1 MAIYINFT
9 HKFYREIERDSTFT
23 EYRDETSL
31 QLYILSLFAAIS
43 PANKKR
49 KPRKS
54 FFNCK
59 YIFRIKL
66 FVKVWL
72 RAVMTTTWYRAE
84 KG

>member
-43 PANKKR
+43 PANKKGNLENHFLTA
-49 KPRKS
+49 S
-54 FFNCK
+54 
-59 YIFRIKL
+59 IFS
-66 FVKVWL
+66 
-72 RAVMTTTWYRAE
+72 
-84 KG
+84 G